1 MKGGITLVDKRI
13 NKMYTVVYLVIPA
26 ESSDVQ
32 QVLMKPV

>member
-1 MKGGITLVDKRI
+1 MKGGITLVDRI

-26 ESSDVQ
+26 ESSDIQ